1 MLNKIKKVVILV
13 PSLMMMVFNANYVG
27 NEISFK
33 NNTNLSSKKQNN
45 INSISALSYKLNSI
59 RYITYADNLN
69 KDCKT
74 MSLYYNYFSI

>member
-1 MLNKIKKVVILV
+1 MLNKIKKVIILV
-13 PSLMMMVFNANYVG
+13 LSLMMMVFNANYAG

-45 INSISALSYKLNSI
+45 INSISAVSYKLNSI

-69 KDCKT
+69 KDSKT
-74 MSLYYNYFSI
+74 MSLYYNYFLI

>member
-1 MLNKIKKVVILV
+1 MLNKIKKVIILV
-13 PSLMMMVFNANYVG
+13 PSLMMLVFNANYVG

-69 KDCKT
+69 KDSKT

>member
-1 MLNKIKKVVILV
+1 MLNKIKKVIILV
-13 PSLMMMVFNANYVG
+13 LSLMMMVFNANYAG

-45 INSISALSYKLNSI
+45 INSINAVSYKLNSI

-69 KDCKT
+69 KDSKT

>member
-1 MLNKIKKVVILV
+1 MLNKIKKVIILV
-13 PSLMMMVFNANYVG
+13 LSLMMMVFNANYAG

-33 NNTNLSSKKQNN
+33 NNKNLSSKKQNN
-45 INSISALSYKLNSI
+45 INSINAVSYKLNSI

-69 KDCKT
+69 KDSKT

>member
-1 MLNKIKKVVILV
+1 MLNKIKKVIILV
-13 PSLMMMVFNANYVG
+13 LSLMMMVFNANYAG

-45 INSISALSYKLNSI
+45 INSINAVSYKLNSI

-69 KDCKT
+69 KDSKT
-74 MSLYYNYFSI
+74 MSLYYNFFSI

>member
-1 MLNKIKKVVILV
+1 MLNKIKKVIILV
-13 PSLMMMVFNANYVG
+13 LSLMMMVFNANYVE

-45 INSISALSYKLNSI
+45 INSISAVSYKLNSI

-69 KDCKT
+69 KDSKT

>member
-1 MLNKIKKVVILV
+1 
-13 PSLMMMVFNANYVG
+13 MMMVFNANYVG

-33 NNTNLSSKKQNN
+33 NNANLSSKKQNN

-69 KDCKT
+69 KDSKT

>member
-1 MLNKIKKVVILV
+1 MLNKIKKVIILV
-13 PSLMMMVFNANYVG
+13 LSLMMVFNANYAG

-45 INSISALSYKLNSI
+45 INSISAVSYKLNSI

-69 KDCKT
+69 KDSKT

>member
-1 MLNKIKKVVILV
+1 MLNKIKKVIILV
-13 PSLMMMVFNANYVG
+13 LSLMMMVFNANYAG

-45 INSISALSYKLNSI
+45 INSISAVSYKLNSI

-69 KDCKT
+69 KDSKT